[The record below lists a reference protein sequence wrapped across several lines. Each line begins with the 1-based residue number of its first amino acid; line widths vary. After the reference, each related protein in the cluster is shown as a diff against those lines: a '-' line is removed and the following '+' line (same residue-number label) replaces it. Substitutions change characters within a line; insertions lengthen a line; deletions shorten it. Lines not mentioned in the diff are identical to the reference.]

1 MTSET
6 DDVVDAILS
15 IVAAYGNLSIEMSSL
30 SYDEDLFRAG
40 MTSYASVQVMLELER
55 RFGIEFPEDMLRQ
68 STFESVSSIRSAVS
82 GLLIKS

>member
-1 MTSET
+1 VTSET